1 MFHLNPT
8 LWQVVNTQKDKLGK
22 ISKCCCDFSPC
33 PRASVRILIAAIAT
47 GCSKILYSVVLS
59 QITSLG
65 SFQAISISGPILA
78 MQIQNLHFNLHFSW
92 LSPMHNK
99 V

>member
-8 LWQVVNTQKDKLGK
+8 LWQVVNIQKDELGK
-22 ISKCCCDFSPC
+22 ISKCCCDFFPC
-33 PRASVRILIAAIAT
+33 PPAGVQILIAAIAT
-47 GCSKILYSVVLS
+47 GCSNILYSLVLS
-59 QITSLG
+59 WITSFG

-92 LSPMHNK
+92 VSPMHNT